1 MANTKNPDPPRKTPP
16 NKPATPRKGGSWQR
30 TLLAWMLA
38 CAAGVAGVLLL
49 IAVWWVIDLPDV
61 DKTLA
66 QKRPPA
72 VTILDRHGAQIAAY
86 GGVGGEWVPYKRIPV
101 NLVKAVLA
109 IEER

>member
-16 NKPATPRKGGSWQR
+16 KKSGPARKGANWKR
-30 TLLAWMLA
+30 TLLAWLLA
-38 CAAGVAGVLLL
+38 GGAAVAGILLL

-72 VTILDRHGAQIAAY
+72 VTILDRNGAQIAAY
-86 GGVGGEWVPYKRIPV
+86 GGVGGECGSRKHIPNTV
-101 NLVKAVLA
+101 VK
-109 IEER
+109 